1 MKKRESDPKNGSPA
15 RDDYDDGGGG
25 GGGGG
30 DDEQTE
36 EQKRSTRYGFWK
48 DVLRSRSVVV
58 RAFLFASLLWSSFRT
73 MRHSFYPSLWVGI
86 EKQHKGGVV
95 ERRRRPQLLPECAS
109 SRPYARDEH
118 PSSSDVDSA
127 FNCDPSDP
135 ARGSF
140 CRYVYPAE
148 FFDPDCGVG
157 RSFRYLIDDL
167 EVQRH
172 NGTLWRSGPYIAFH
186 TVTLEDFCFVN
197 ETISRFDKRRSATK
211 DTTLLHK
218 TLVGNG
224 DGKHDVANVSSSS
237 SPLGQSFPRR
247 HERCLKERITFV
259 HMHKAGGTSI
269 MHVLMALNG
278 RPLPDLRDIMRPHRK
293 RKKNPPLKQK
303 QRPGRPKFA
312 RPNQPP
318 QRPGRRRALAESTPA
333 RSDLRARAIT
343 APARIGP
350 ASSGSDKDSVEAR
363 SSSSSP
369 PPRIYFKTYKHHWPN
384 MRPRNVAESNVTGVR
399 ALTNATRYP
408 SDGRFGPQHT
418 VVFTTVRDPVER
430 FVSSVGQAVRKN
442 SAAGDTIVKAC
453 RISDGDGGTNAAT
466 AALRCVAEYLV
477 ANGVLVELHFVP
489 MALDLAFSTLYQ
501 HVPVAVFHL
510 DDLSR
515 LLAYL
520 GRENTRSRVRNAKG
534 TKDRSNVGVMP
545 VFRNATADDLDDLT
559 LEIVCRLY
567 EVDVLLMRTLGFETP
582 RCDRWLGTMDEWR
595 TNVGY
600 DDAAAAAE
608 K

>member
-1 MKKRESDPKNGSPA
+1 
-15 RDDYDDGGGG
+15 
-25 GGGGG
+25 
-30 DDEQTE
+30 
-36 EQKRSTRYGFWK
+36 
-48 DVLRSRSVVV
+48 
-58 RAFLFASLLWSSFRT
+58 
-73 MRHSFYPSLWVGI
+73 
-86 EKQHKGGVV
+86 
-95 ERRRRPQLLPECAS
+95 
-109 SRPYARDEH
+109 
-118 PSSSDVDSA
+118 
-127 FNCDPSDP
+127 
-135 ARGSF
+135 
-140 CRYVYPAE
+140 
-148 FFDPDCGVG
+148 
-157 RSFRYLIDDL
+157 
-167 EVQRH
+167 
-172 NGTLWRSGPYIAFH
+172 
-186 TVTLEDFCFVN
+186 
-197 ETISRFDKRRSATK
+197 
-211 DTTLLHK
+211 
-218 TLVGNG
+218 
-224 DGKHDVANVSSSS
+224 
-237 SPLGQSFPRR
+237 
-247 HERCLKERITFV
+247 
-259 HMHKAGGTSI
+259 
-269 MHVLMALNG
+269 
-278 RPLPDLRDIMRPHRK
+278 
-293 RKKNPPLKQK
+293 
-303 QRPGRPKFA
+303 
-312 RPNQPP
+312 
-318 QRPGRRRALAESTPA
+318 
-333 RSDLRARAIT
+333 
-343 APARIGP
+343 
-350 ASSGSDKDSVEAR
+350 
-363 SSSSSP
+363 
-369 PPRIYFKTYKHHWPN
+369 

-408 SDGRFGPQHT
+408 SDGRFGSQHT

-430 FVSSVGQAVRKN
+430 FVSSVGQAVRKK